1 MTEIEQKP
9 KETAVAEPAGSRHR
23 RLGIALHVVVIFGA
37 GFLVL
42 TTNDSTTRTVN
53 LLVCAVALLS
63 VIVLAIDPAGR
74 RRRAQDRSSPGGG

>member
-1 MTEIEQKP
+1 M
-9 KETAVAEPAGSRHR
+9 
-23 RLGIALHVVVIFGA
+23 VILGA

>member
-1 MTEIEQKP
+1 LSDAAVDERNGTE
-9 KETAVAEPAGSRHR
+9 AE
-23 RLGIALHVVVIFGA
+23 VVILGA

-53 LLVCAVALLS
+53 ILVCAVALLS